1 MMKQVIKGFM
11 VFAII
16 IVSIMWA
23 AWIFVAIWRGVDFFM
38 VFNSIIMATLCLMCW
53 LLTERIEA
61 LVGQKRNMIE
71 LAEMEHRRFADL
83 RNIILDIKKII
94 VDGAWR
100 EDSSADTLAAIK
112 ERLDACKE

>member
-1 MMKQVIKGFM
+1 MKQVIKGFM

-23 AWIFVAIWRGVDFFM
+23 AWIFVSIWRGVDFFM

-71 LAEMEHRRFADL
+71 LAEMEHRRFSDL

>member
-16 IVSIMWA
+16 IVNIMWA

-53 LLTERIEA
+53 LMVRRIEA
-61 LVGQKRNMIE
+61 AESDRQNWIGVAGSLNKERTH
-71 LAEMEHRRFADL
+71 LANTVEDL
-83 RNIILDIKKII
+83 RTIIAH
-94 VDGAWR
+94 GER
-100 EDSSADTLAAIK
+100 HGQSPADTLAAIK